1 MSKFMKVTIAVCIA
15 VPLFA
20 SLAANPTLAEGK
32 KNKKVV
38 KKPVGEVCSYHP
50 YRCEPIRGD
59 VIVAEPKPEPKPEP
73 AKKSFDAFVQST
85 NYTPITVRARH

>member
-1 MSKFMKVTIAVCIA
+1 MSKFMKVTIAACIA
-15 VPLFA
+15 VPLLA
-20 SLAANPTLAEGK
+20 SLANPALAGGK

-59 VIVAEPKPEPKPEP
+59 VIVANPKPKPAE
-73 AKKSFDAFVQST
+73 KSFDAFVQST
-85 NYTPITVRARH
+85 EYTPITVRARR